1 MFSASTTKTSAFQP
15 SSRCPTSR
23 CGGPRKKKKHACHSQ
38 SKKRE
43 KKKAERKR
51 AVADT
56 STLHRTCVTP
66 TDSVAQKAHRLVVL
80 FHRIYFTVALLYTLA
95 VVLSC
100 RLTRWAGVATLQHPL
115 YLLVNFKHQQA
126 YKDGGG
132 AKPHRVVLRALVEAE
147 VASVEDLPRS
157 LARAAGFWK
166 PHKQK
171 AATSQHC
178 GVCCTH
184 VYVCVCMCYS
194 KKKRERERICYS
206 SVSQE

>member
-23 CGGPRKKKKHACHSQ
+23 SAPPLKKKKHACLSQ

>member
-1 MFSASTTKTSAFQP
+1 MFSASATKTSSFQP

-23 CGGPRKKKKHACHSQ
+23 SAPPLKKKSTPASPNQ
-38 SKKRE
+38 RRGR

-194 KKKRERERICYS
+194 KKKKRERICYS